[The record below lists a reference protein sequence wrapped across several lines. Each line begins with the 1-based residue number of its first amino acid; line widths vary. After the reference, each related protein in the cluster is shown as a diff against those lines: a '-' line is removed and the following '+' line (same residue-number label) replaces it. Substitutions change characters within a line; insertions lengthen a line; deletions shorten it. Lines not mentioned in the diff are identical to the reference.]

1 MENNCVVEDV
11 SHCCDCLMKNK
22 DMRKIGTPKMMEKGD
37 HGEDGIQI

>member
-1 MENNCVVEDV
+1 
-11 SHCCDCLMKNK
+11 MKNK